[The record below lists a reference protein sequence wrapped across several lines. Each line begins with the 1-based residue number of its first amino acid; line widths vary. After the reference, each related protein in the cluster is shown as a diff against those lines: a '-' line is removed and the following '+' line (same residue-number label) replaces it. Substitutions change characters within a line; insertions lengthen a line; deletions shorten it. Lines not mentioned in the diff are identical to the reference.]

1 MSYILDALKRAD
13 ADRERGHVPGLHS
26 QAGGERHRSN
36 TGRGLN
42 AGMAARWSSRM
53 GWTLAFLLLAGL
65 LAVAALTWR
74 TSADPQPLTAEA
86 PPPVDVAATPLPAP
100 AAPPAVVE
108 AAPPP
113 APSATVEPRAPAPTG
128 PVLPILAPPEPPAVP
143 VNRSAGSPA
152 TRQTAPAP
160 VDAEP
165 SASSAGTPA
174 ATAPAVAPAVAA
186 NVRSGR
192 AGSAPA
198 AAPVP
203 RFADL
208 APELRAQLPAVS
220 INGSTYSQNPAHR
233 MLIANG
239 KVVQEG
245 GEIAPGLKLET
256 IGPRS
261 AVLNHQG
268 TRYSIGY

>member
-42 AGMAARWSSRM
+42 AGMAARWSSRT
-53 GWTLAFLLLAGL
+53 GGTLALLLLAGL

-74 TSADPQPLTAEA
+74 TSADPQPLTAEE
-86 PPPVDVAATPLPAP
+86 PPPVDVAAATLPAP

-152 TRQTAPAP
+152 TRQTAPTP

-165 SASSAGTPA
+165 SASSAGAPA
-174 ATAPAVAPAVAA
+174 ANAPAVAPAVAA
-186 NVRSGR
+186 TAGR

-198 AAPVP
+198 AASVP